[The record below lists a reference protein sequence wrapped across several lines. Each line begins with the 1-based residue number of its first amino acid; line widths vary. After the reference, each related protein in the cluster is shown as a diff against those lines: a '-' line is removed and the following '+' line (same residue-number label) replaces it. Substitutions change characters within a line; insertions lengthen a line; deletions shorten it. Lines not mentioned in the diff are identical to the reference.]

1 MKKYLVVTSIMLGLI
16 FLWWFSGGTIWG
28 GYVSP
33 SPAEVTLAF
42 VWQNFNLGLATIFE
56 TLGNLIK

>member
-1 MKKYLVVTSIMLGLI
+1 MKKYLVVASIMLVLI

-28 GYVSP
+28 GYLSP
-33 SPAEVTLAF
+33 SPAEKTLAF

-56 TLGNLIK
+56 AIGNFLK